1 TAPVPTPAA
10 AAAPPAPVS
19 SPAATGAP
27 DPLVERTVARVFS
40 DLLGGPVEVGT
51 PFFQL
56 GASSLTLVLAH
67 RRLVEL
73 DPQLTVVD
81 LFAHP
86 TVRDLARHLTATA
99 TEPTGAGAPP
109 PVPDPPAPQPGDGRA
124 AGRRAARARAAAV
137 AG

>member
-1 TAPVPTPAA
+1 M
-10 AAAPPAPVS
+10 
-19 SPAATGAP
+19 
-27 DPLVERTVARVFS
+27 FS

-86 TVRDLARHLTATA
+86 TVRDLARHLTAVATEPAA